1 MPEDGAMS
9 PARYL
14 RRVSNGLRDV
24 PGSAEPRGEL
34 ESIAVLCASEGPTDG
49 ALPALADELMASL
62 EFPWLLQFT
71 LAQPGPV
78 TRREADAFLARFVGS
93 ALGEVV
99 GDALRDAPDS
109 EPAETLRAHALGTHL
124 TSWRE

>member
-1 MPEDGAMS
+1 
-9 PARYL
+9 
-14 RRVSNGLRDV
+14 
-24 PGSAEPRGEL
+24 
-34 ESIAVLCASEGPTDG
+34 
-49 ALPALADELMASL
+49 MASL

-78 TRREADAFLARFVGS
+78 TRQEADAFLARFVGS
-93 ALGEVV
+93 ALGEVI

-124 TSWRE
+124 TSWRG